1 MPTNFFL
8 CSFLPFFCI
17 FQKIQPS
24 WYQTTISNTKCG
36 FHITLPS
43 VSYLHISLALSHLS
57 IYSLISILSRYD
69 LRRAYCGRTE
79 WIHFYGYV
87 SIYLF
92 IPLGATH
99 DGPPAEGRDEV
110 EPVFVPELHEAAQG
124 HAHQPRRSGKK
135 TYIIGQH
142 KHYLSFYLSY
152 CNSSLFFQHKRLF
165 WTRYPFIYFSWK
177 RRERGKKRE
186 KERKKGKS

>member
-1 MPTNFFL
+1 MRLTTGLLRKDGMNPLLLL
-8 CSFLPFFCI
+8 CL
-17 FQKIQPS
+17 
-24 WYQTTISNTKCG
+24 Y
-36 FHITLPS
+36 
-43 VSYLHISLALSHLS
+43 LS
-57 IYSLISILSRYD
+57 IYPSRCD
-69 LRRAYCGRTE
+69 PRQASCGRTE
-79 WIHFYGYV
+79 WIHFYCYF
-87 SIYLF
+87 SIYLS

-152 CNSSLFFQHKRLF
+152 CNCSLFFNTNYCFELVIHLS
-165 WTRYPFIYFSWK
+165 IIH
-177 RRERGKKRE
+177 ERGKKRE